1 VRSRGLS
8 GLRLYTLA
16 PYSPTLREGVTLEEE
31 KPADLAPR
39 ARSSPE
45 ETPVG
50 APDEH
55 LEAHLLLG
63 LLTPREAEVL
73 RLMVRGHTN
82 REMAQE
88 LSIALST
95 VKNHVH
101 TIIASL
107 RSRTVPR
114 QPYAPS
120 NSACSRRNRGRKGE
134 PSSNRSPQR

>member
-1 VRSRGLS
+1 M
-8 GLRLYTLA
+8 
-16 PYSPTLREGVTLEEE
+16 LEEE

-101 TIIASL
+101 TIIGKFEVSY
-107 RSRTVPR
+107 RTQAAVR
-114 QPYAPS
+114 AVELGLF
-120 NSACSRRNRGRKGE
+120 SAKQGE
-134 PSSNRSPQR
+134 ERETFW